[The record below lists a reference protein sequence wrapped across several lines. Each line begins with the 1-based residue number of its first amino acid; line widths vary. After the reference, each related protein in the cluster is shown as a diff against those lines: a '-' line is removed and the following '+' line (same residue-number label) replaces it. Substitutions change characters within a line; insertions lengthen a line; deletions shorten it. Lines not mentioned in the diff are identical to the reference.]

1 MDASQAL
8 VYVTAAAAALDL
20 PLDQEAA
27 RSVAEHL
34 ARTAALA
41 RLLGD
46 VDLGPEVE
54 LAEIYRPAPFPMAM
68 DTKGTE

>member
-1 MDASQAL
+1 MDQSEAL
-8 VYVTAAAAALDL
+8 LYVTAAARALDL
-20 PLDQEAA
+20 PLDEHAA

-41 RLLGD
+41 RLLDD

-54 LAEIYRPAPFPMAM
+54 LAEIYRPAPFPVTTDA
-68 DTKGTE
+68 KGAD